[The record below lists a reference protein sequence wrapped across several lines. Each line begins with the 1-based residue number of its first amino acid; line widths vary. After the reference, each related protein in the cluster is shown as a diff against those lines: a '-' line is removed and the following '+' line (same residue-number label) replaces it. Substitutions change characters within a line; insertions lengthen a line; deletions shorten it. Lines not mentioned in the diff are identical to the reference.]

1 MNSNVLKRVL
11 SAIALIEKQNMG
23 VDSAARKAGTDR
35 RTVYKYLKQAGK
47 EIIRSG
53 SGKNFKIAIKNLPTQ
68 KGAVLE
74 RVKKAVSLMERRGLG
89 IDSASKLVGTDRR
102 TVYRYL
108 TQQGIKIAREGKNK
122 KVVIQRQP
130 TQKKLDFLWAMSKG
144 QSATEAAKELN
155 TTVKTMA
162 KVKEDGQKFLN
173 HMKTFREGV
182 ANVLA
187 GEKGM
192 ESVIKDVNEKFS
204 TEQVVNRDG
213 LKVDWLDY
221 HYKGFPLVAS
231 LTKMT
236 QLQSDIKTTE
246 SQVLSHM
253 LAGELS
259 NQVSMTNYT
268 TLMETSK
275 SAYFNGEQ
283 FDGQIVLGRKDASTK
298 PKRVELTL
306 DGRPLKEDQYV
317 IEDGKVKLKI
327 GTGGVGEHKIEGNLF
342 FGEGGEEIP
351 VAVKSSFATVAK
363 PNSATISA
371 DKMNVVYRGVK
382 NPMTISFAGIPDNKV
397 SASAQGLSKGSGSSY
412 TMDATKIK
420 GREVTINV
428 TGTLPDGGK
437 VSDNAKFRIKD
448 LPKPTGT
455 VRGEDGAIK
464 MQKNALEISTV
475 GAKFDDFDFEL
486 PLRVTGFKFKVPGQ
500 PTINVSGNKLDSRA
514 KQILTKA
521 KRGSDVTIFD
531 IEAKASGVSVILKK
545 VSPILIEL
553 TN

>member
-1 MNSNVLKRVL
+1 MAGGAKETPRQKMINLMYLIFIAMLALNMSKEVL
-11 SAIALIEKQNMG
+11 SAFGLMNEKLTESNEATESRNASF
-23 VDSAARKAGTDR
+23 VASLDVKAADSPEKYEPLKA
-35 RTVYKYLKQAGK
+35 
-47 EIIRSG
+47 
-53 SGKNFKIAIKNLPTQ
+53 
-68 KGAVLE
+68 
-74 RVKKAVSLMERRGLG
+74 KADQ
-89 IDSASKLVGTDRR
+89 IDKLAHTFDA
-102 TVYRYL
+102 YL
-108 TQQGIKIAREGKNK
+108 TDLKSKMTAKIEDPTDYEIMDKGDYLDEHFFKGGKVDEEGKAF
-122 KVVIQRQP
+122 
-130 TQKKLDFLWAMSKG
+130 LD
-144 QSATEAAKELN
+144 
-155 TTVKTMA
+155 
-162 KVKEDGQKFLN
+162 
-173 HMKTFREGV
+173 HMKAFREGV
-182 ANVLA
+182 AKILA
-187 GEKGM
+187 GEKAM
-192 ESVIKDVNEKFS
+192 ESVVKDVNEKFK
-204 TEQVVNRDG
+204 TEDVKNRDG
-213 LKVDWLDY
+213 VKQSWLDY

-246 SQVLSHM
+246 SQVLAKM
-253 LAGELS
+253 LEGELS
-259 NQVSMTNYT
+259 SQVSMTNYT

-306 DGRPLKEDQYV
+306 DGRPLKEDQYA

-327 GTGGVGEHKIEGNLF
+327 GTGGVGEHKIEGSLI
-342 FGEGGEEIP
+342 FGEGGEEIEVP
-351 VAVKSSFATVAK
+351 VNSSFATVAK

-397 SASAQGLSKGSGSSY
+397 SASAQGLSRASGSRY
-412 TMDATKIK
+412 IMDATKIK

-428 TGTLPDGGK
+428 SGTLPDGGK
-437 VSDNAKFRIKD
+437 VGDKATFRIKD

-455 VRGEDGAIK
+455 VRGEDGMIK
-464 MQKNALEISTV
+464 MQKNAFGISTI

-500 PTINVSGNKLDSRA
+500 PTVNVRGNKLDSRA
-514 KQILTKA
+514 KQVLTKA
-521 KRGSDVTIFD
+521 KRGSIVQVFD

-545 VSPILIEL
+545 VSPISVEL